1 VVAIISVVVIVVV
14 LNGVETAK
22 CGRRGRQSAGCLVAL
37 NHGCLDPVPRGD
49 NADRGAGLE
58 NGQARA
64 GSLTEEA
71 VM

>member
-1 VVAIISVVVIVVV
+1 VIISVVVIVVV
-14 LNGVETAK
+14 LDVGETAK
-22 CGRRGRQSAGCLVAL
+22 CGRRGRRSAGCLVAL
-37 NHGCLDPVPRGD
+37 NHECLDPVPCGD

-64 GSLTEEA
+64 GSLTEGA